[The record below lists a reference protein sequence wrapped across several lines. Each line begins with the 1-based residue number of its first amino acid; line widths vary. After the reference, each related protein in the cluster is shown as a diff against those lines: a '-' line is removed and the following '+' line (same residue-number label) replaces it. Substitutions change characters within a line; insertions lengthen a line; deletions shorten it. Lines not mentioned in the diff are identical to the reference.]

1 MRSGMRSHRISVT
14 LEYTAEQLM
23 LQISD
28 DGRGFL
34 PDKRAESKGHF
45 GIVGMRERLLNF
57 GGEFRIESRPGAGTV
72 VQACF
77 PLGRKAR

>member
-1 MRSGMRSHRISVT
+1 
-14 LEYTAEQLM
+14 
-23 LQISD
+23 
-28 DGRGFL
+28 
-34 PDKRAESKGHF
+34 
-45 GIVGMRERLLNF
+45 MRERLLNF